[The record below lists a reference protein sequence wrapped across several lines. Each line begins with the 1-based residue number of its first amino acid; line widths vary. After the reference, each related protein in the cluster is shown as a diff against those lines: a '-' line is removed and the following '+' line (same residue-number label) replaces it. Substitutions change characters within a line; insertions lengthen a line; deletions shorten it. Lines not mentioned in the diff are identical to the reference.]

1 MGDII
6 PYHFTSAM
14 FVFFCAKYAI
24 LAWNFGDVLT
34 AVISRVI
41 YYRFKML
48 NDEASKELLGKSGFA
63 SRGKFKNKPRLTYA
77 DVIK

>member
-14 FVFFCAKYAI
+14 FVFICAKYAI
-24 LAWNFGDVLT
+24 IAWNFGDVFT

-41 YYRFKML
+41 YYRFKMI
-48 NDEASKELLGKSGFA
+48 NEEASRELLAGGGGA
-63 SRGKFKNKPRLTYA
+63 SRGKFK
-77 DVIK
+77 